1 MDMDKDLTYEQA
13 ATELEKIL
21 RTIQSDNCD
30 IDRLSELT
38 RRAIEL
44 LTFCR
49 KKLTTTESELKQIL
63 SALEEQ

>member
-1 MDMDKDLTYEQA
+1 MDKDLTYEQA
-13 ATELEKIL
+13 SSELEKIL

-38 RRAIEL
+38 RRAIDL

-49 KKLTTTESELKQIL
+49 QKLTTTESELKQIL

>member
-1 MDMDKDLTYEQA
+1 MDLTYEQA
-13 ATELEKIL
+13 ASELEKIL

-30 IDRLSELT
+30 IDKLSELT

-49 KKLTTTESELKQIL
+49 TKLTTTETELKQIL
-63 SALEEQ
+63 SALDEQ

>member
-1 MDMDKDLTYEQA
+1 MNLTYEQA
-13 ATELEKIL
+13 ASELEKIL

-30 IDRLSELT
+30 IDKLSELT

-49 KKLTTTESELKQIL
+49 TKLTTTETELKQIL
-63 SALEEQ
+63 SALDEQ

>member
-1 MDMDKDLTYEQA
+1 MNLTYEQA

-30 IDRLSELT
+30 IDKLSELT

-49 KKLTTTESELKQIL
+49 NKLTTTETELKQIL

>member
-1 MDMDKDLTYEQA
+1 MDITYEQA
-13 ATELEKIL
+13 ATELETIL

-30 IDRLSELT
+30 IDKLSELT

-49 KKLTTTESELKQIL
+49 NKLTTTESELKQIL
-63 SALEEQ
+63 STLEEQ

>member
-1 MDMDKDLTYEQA
+1 MNLTYEQA

-21 RTIQSDNCD
+21 RTIQSENCD
-30 IDRLSELT
+30 IDKLSELT

-49 KKLTTTESELKQIL
+49 NKLTTTETELKQIL

>member
-1 MDMDKDLTYEQA
+1 MDLTYEQA
-13 ATELEKIL
+13 VTELEKIL
-21 RTIQSDNCD
+21 RTIQSDNSD
-30 IDRLSELT
+30 IDKLSEHT

-49 KKLTTTESELKQIL
+49 GKLTTTESELKQIL